1 MGSHASHCAADRSLS
16 SDQWR
21 IVLFVAVLAV
31 YIAFTLCI
39 VFRTPLLNF
48 DTYLAD
54 QHMRGRF
61 PGWRPWIFF
70 YVMLGQR
77 GPATLL
83 FLPYFLWTCWRRRS
97 TQPIVLL
104 GTALVV
110 LNLSVGVVKYAIG
123 RLGPRDHGAAAH
135 DLFAGG
141 SIYPSGHVS
150 NAVVLYGL
158 IAMLVL
164 HHRKIAAGIAAFV
177 SFTVGLGTIYLDTHW
192 FSDVVGGW
200 LAGSLVLL
208 ALPWV
213 MPYTQ
218 AWADAVVRRLRAL
231 WDRHAIRA
239 AAPAMPPRVA
249 NSYPA
254 AAGKMPTGEPNGAT
268 RKSPITSGQ

>member
-1 MGSHASHCAADRSLS
+1 MGSHASHRAANRSLS
-16 SDQWR
+16 GDQWR
-21 IVLFVAVLAV
+21 IVLFVVVLAV
-31 YIAFTLCI
+31 YTVVTLCI
-39 VFRTPLLNF
+39 VFRTPLLTF
-48 DTYLAD
+48 DAYLAD

-61 PGWRPWIFF
+61 PAWRPWIFF

-83 FLPYFLWTCWRRRS
+83 FLPYFLWTAWRRRS

-110 LNLSVGVVKYAIG
+110 LNVSVGIVKYAIG
-123 RLGPRDHGAAAH
+123 RLGPRDHGAAVH

-164 HHRKIAAGIAAFV
+164 HHRKIAAAVAAFLSV
-177 SFTVGLGTIYLDTHW
+177 TVGLGTIYLDTHW

-208 ALPWV
+208 AMPWV

-218 AWADAVVRRLRAL
+218 RWADAIVGRVRARWARRS
-231 WDRHAIRA
+231 DRSTPPV
-239 AAPAMPPRVA
+239 PAHVG
-249 NSYPA
+249 STYS
-254 AAGKMPTGEPNGAT
+254 AGGAGNMRTGESTGAVH
-268 RKSPITSGQ
+268 KSPIVSGQ